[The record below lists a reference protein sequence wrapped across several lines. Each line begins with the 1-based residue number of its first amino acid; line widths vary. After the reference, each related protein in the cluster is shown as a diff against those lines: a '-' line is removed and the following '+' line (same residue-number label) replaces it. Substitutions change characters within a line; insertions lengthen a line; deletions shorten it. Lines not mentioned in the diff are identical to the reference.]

1 MGPTRAVD
9 VAMRIDTRTR
19 TSTEVRRWF
28 RPRFVAVSRPSES
41 TDSWR
46 VSNTRAMAAAATRGT
61 AIGKYSFWALAIDP
75 KRRAVSTSNSEG
87 VSSLC
92 MKVEIDPR
100 PAPSMTPMRSIA
112 CIEARCEVSSHE

>member
-1 MGPTRAVD
+1 MGPTSAVD

-19 TSTEVRRWF
+19 TSTDVRRWF
-28 RPRFVAVSRPSES
+28 RPRFVAVSRPRES

-46 VSNTRAMAAAATRGT
+46 VSATRAIAAARTSGT
-61 AIGKYSFWALAIDP
+61 AIGKYSFWAFAIDP

-92 MKVEIDPR
+92 MNVEIEPR
-100 PAPSMTPMRSIA
+100 PAPSMTPIKSIA

>member
-1 MGPTRAVD
+1 
-9 VAMRIDTRTR
+9 
-19 TSTEVRRWF
+19 
-28 RPRFVAVSRPSES
+28 
-41 TDSWR
+41 
-46 VSNTRAMAAAATRGT
+46 MAAAATSGT
-61 AIGKYSFWALAIDP
+61 AIGKYSFWAFAIDP

-100 PAPSMTPMRSIA
+100 RSIA